1 MEVKGLQNL
10 VLEVFKTTNNLNPE
24 YMKEIFYKSILLTHR
39 PLNLQVNQNGTT
51 KYSTWSLRILG
62 SDIWNNFPEHVKKET
77 NYLKFKEFINTKG
90 LVQPVNA
97 TYAHIS
103 NKN

>member
-51 KYSTWSLRILG
+51 KYST
-62 SDIWNNFPEHVKKET
+62 
-77 NYLKFKEFINTKG
+77 
-90 LVQPVNA
+90 
-97 TYAHIS
+97 
-103 NKN
+103 